1 MGITKRRKQPH
12 LFRTDA
18 RHAAAD
24 HVTETDE
31 VEEVEG
37 DSTDELTTS
46 SESLRES
53 LQRLDEVSNQLDG
66 AELTP
71 Q

>member
-12 LFRTDA
+12 LYRTDA

-24 HVTETDE
+24 HVTVSEATD
-31 VEEVEG
+31 

-46 SESLRES
+46 GESVREA
-53 LQRLDEVSNQLDG
+53 LQRLDEVSDQLGD
-66 AELTP
+66 
-71 Q
+71 